1 MVDIFDFIDSKDIR
15 EYNRQLGTKFTPI
28 EQAVLIYHSDLK
40 TVEEK
45 LAAWNELLDA
55 YNEENFS
62 EINLPDGGKV
72 TNRDIMFGHTYRQKV
87 EITVKAFE
95 KALKLKSNTEG
106 MLYIVKIYANADSQ
120 AYDTTYKEAEFSSFE
135 KAYEYIRTSKERE
148 FLDYGTAP
156 ASTMNFS
163 MRVIPL
169 DEADEDTTEFIFDND
184 FRMMQIYFHYNDE
197 KYGLDY
203 VFIYV
208 PLPFKKGDIVRSI
221 YDTNDYAIVPHTP
234 DKEYFL
240 HAYDSAAMHIT
251 ALCLS
256 EDGGEFYDDFGHYPF
271 LSLERCTENDL
282 PNDSFVFN
290 RQSFLELRDK
300 KF

>member
-15 EYNRQLGTKFTPI
+15 KYNLQLGTKFTPI

-135 KAYEYIRTSKERE
+135 KAFLESVFTFSPKTS
-148 FLDYGTAP
+148 
-156 ASTMNFS
+156 FS
-163 MRVIPL
+163 
-169 DEADEDTTEFIFDND
+169 
-184 FRMMQIYFHYNDE
+184 
-197 KYGLDY
+197 
-203 VFIYV
+203 
-208 PLPFKKGDIVRSI
+208 
-221 YDTNDYAIVPHTP
+221 
-234 DKEYFL
+234 
-240 HAYDSAAMHIT
+240 
-251 ALCLS
+251 
-256 EDGGEFYDDFGHYPF
+256 
-271 LSLERCTENDL
+271 
-282 PNDSFVFN
+282 
-290 RQSFLELRDK
+290 RQSAPRNAYEETVCVVISISVSV
-300 KF
+300 